1 MHSIYN
7 APANNLEQESDTLI
21 WSRDWDALEGTMLMK
36 IAMAEAE
43 GEGALYFET
52 DQIDGWVDQNCEYL
66 FHHGNHN
73 IFQIGGS
80 GYAEGIKRFLVVNWL
95 PLTTGFILTALA
107 IRHMY
112 PIRGGEE
119 LAVNF
124 S

>member
-1 MHSIYN
+1 MRRNRFINNCKIAAIYASAIFLGQTLQNPGNLVKAEINAQQEDIYTIYN

-66 FHHGNHN
+66 FHHGNHK
-73 IFQIGGS
+73 FF
-80 GYAEGIKRFLVVNWL
+80 K
-95 PLTTGFILTALA
+95 
-107 IRHMY
+107 
-112 PIRGGEE
+112 
-119 LAVNF
+119 
-124 S
+124 